1 MEEKRIPI
9 RVDKDILKLAQKSR
23 HVTQDTIANA
33 LKMKRNSL
41 CQNMSRPR
49 MSLGMFA
56 KILDALDYDVTIVNR
71 ETGEAEWQLY
81 VEREE
86 EEDDI

>member
-1 MEEKRIPI
+1 MEDVLIQVRL
-9 RVDKDILKLAQKSR
+9 DKDILRSARKKRGITQVELAEKIGIKQ
-23 HVTQDTIANA
+23 
-33 LKMKRNSL
+33 NSL
-41 CQNMSRPR
+41 SQSMSRPR

-56 KILDALDYDVTIVNR
+56 KILDVLGYDVIVVDR
-71 ETGEAEWQLY
+71 ESGEASWQLY